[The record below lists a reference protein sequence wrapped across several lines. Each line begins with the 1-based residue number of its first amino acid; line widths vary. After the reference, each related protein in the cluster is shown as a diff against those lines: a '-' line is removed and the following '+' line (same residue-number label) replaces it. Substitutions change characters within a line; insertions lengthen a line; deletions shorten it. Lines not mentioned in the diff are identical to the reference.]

1 MARLA
6 SQMKMG
12 FYKTPT
18 HIVEEIKRML
28 VIPPGARLLDT
39 CCGEGE
45 ALDIISSGTGASTYG
60 VELDRERFNKAKKV
74 LGHVLWA
81 DALHEVRI
89 PPKAFGLLWL
99 NPPYDFDEGG
109 YDQEKER
116 LEHQFLKRHW
126 TYIADGGVLVYI
138 IPLHS
143 LERVAQYLVRR
154 ARQVCVFSFP
164 EDDFSVFHQIIV
176 LAVKGRPGKRDIE
189 KNTLLFENVLG
200 MYSWQLPTS
209 LSITNRDGNRHFSV
223 PPAADQP
230 GFYFRATRLDPD
242 EALKLVRA
250 SGLATR
256 VKSELFPPVD
266 YSQVHPL
273 TPLREGHLAM
283 LLASGMMNGEVSGE
297 KGKKLIVKGSVK
309 KTTDSS
315 YEETETSEKHIVT
328 DRYEI
333 TVRAICFEPLE
344 IITIK

>member
-6 SQMKMG
+6 SQKKMG

-28 VIPPGARLLDT
+28 VIPPDARLLDT

-45 ALDIISSGTGASTYG
+45 ALDIIASNTGATTFG
-60 VELDRERFNKAKKV
+60 VELDRERFNKAREV
-74 LGHVLWA
+74 LDNVLWA

-126 TYIADGGVLVYI
+126 TYISDGGVLVYI
-138 IPLHS
+138 IPFHS
-143 LERVAQYLVRR
+143 LEPAARYLVRR
-154 ARQVCVFSFP
+154 ARQICVFSFP
-164 EDDFSVFHQIIV
+164 EDDFSAFHQIIV
-176 LAVKGRPGKRDIE
+176 LAVKGRPGKSAIE
-189 KNTLLFENVLG
+189 KNTLLFERVLG
-200 MYSWQLPTS
+200 MYRWQLPAS
-209 LSITNRDGNRHFSV
+209 LSITSRDDNCHFPV
-223 PPAADQP
+223 PSAADQP
-230 GFYFRATRLDPD
+230 GFYFRATRLDPED
-242 EALKLVRA
+242 ALEEVKK
-250 SGLATR
+250 SGVWSR
-256 VKSELFPPVD
+256 VKAHMLPPID
-266 YSQVHPL
+266 YGHVRPL

-283 LLASGMMNGEVSGE
+283 LLASGMMNGEVVGE
-297 KGKKLIVKGSVK
+297 DGQKLIVKGSVR
-309 KTTDSS
+309 KTADSS
-315 YEETETSEKHIVT
+315 YEETETSEKQITT

-344 IITIK
+344 IITIR